1 MGGFKGKG
9 FLIVLRRVLNVSLP
23 AWKIDFLAALQLAL
37 GACST
42 CAVVFFF
49 FGGEGL
55 DKNVTR

>member
-1 MGGFKGKG
+1 MGLEGRG

-42 CAVVFFF
+42 CAVVFFL
-49 FGGEGL
+49 GGEGL

>member
-1 MGGFKGKG
+1 MGLEGRECS
-9 FLIVLRRVLNVSLP
+9 IVLRRVLNVSLP

-49 FGGEGL
+49 FFLGGK
-55 DKNVTR
+55 D